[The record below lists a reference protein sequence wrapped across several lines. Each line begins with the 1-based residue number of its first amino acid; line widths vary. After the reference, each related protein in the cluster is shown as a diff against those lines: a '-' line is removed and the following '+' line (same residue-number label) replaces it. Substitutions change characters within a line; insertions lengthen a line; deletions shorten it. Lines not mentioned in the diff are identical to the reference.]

1 MKIFHAQSKIYQ
13 IMFAAGKTG
22 YHQIL
27 DIAIKKPFA
36 NGTHNDIYPTRHERS
51 GPMIQQEMDLEIIR
65 I

>member
-1 MKIFHAQSKIYQ
+1 
-13 IMFAAGKTG
+13 MFAAGKTG